1 MEDPRTGY
9 LRLRSLLFDRVT
21 GLPSCAA
28 VVEEVRNLVDR
39 RRHVGV
45 LHFQLLDLDLV
56 ESLYGWQVFDRILAR
71 AAAGLSAC
79 LGQELP
85 PGTVL
90 ALNAIAGERLLAF
103 VPHGPDGRDVDGV
116 FLGRTAAAVA
126 HRLAEIFEGEE
137 FGGLAPRLHVREG
150 WALLSEDPF
159 YRFERRVQAAVEEA
173 RTQSERRKHR
183 RERAEAAELK
193 RILAEASLSA
203 VFQPVVDLLS
213 GEVLGH
219 EGFVRGPE
227 EGLLGSPSALF
238 QMSASEGVARDL
250 DRLARRTVLR
260 QAAAV
265 APSGMLFVNVLP
277 EGLADPEWHEGLA
290 RELLEAAGIA
300 PDHVVLEVSERAAD
314 AEPRGLPEA
323 WQALRRA
330 GFRLGLDDVGTGF
343 SSLAS
348 VERMRPDFLKV
359 DATIVREL
367 HLHLIKQ
374 DVVTSVLH
382 VADRLGSTVV
392 AEGVETEEE
401 AAMLRRLGARYAQGH
416 LFAPPAPLSREDRP
430 ARPTG
435 AEH

>member
-9 LRLRSLLFDRVT
+9 LRLKSLLFDRVT

-28 VVEEVRNLVDR
+28 VVEQVRDMLDG

-45 LHFQLLDLDLV
+45 LHFQLLDLELV
-56 ESLYGWQVFDRILAR
+56 ESLYGWQVFDRILAQ
-71 AAAGLSAC
+71 AAAGLGSC
-79 LGQELP
+79 LGRELP

-90 ALNAIAGERLLAF
+90 ALNAIAGDRLLAF
-103 VPHGPDGRDVDGV
+103 VPHGPQGRDVDGPT
-116 FLGRTAAAVA
+116 LAGTAAAVSR
-126 HRLAEIFEGEE
+126 HLSELFEGDA
-137 FGGLAPRLHVREG
+137 FGSLSPRLHVREG

-183 RERAEAAELK
+183 RERTEAVELK
-193 RILAEASLSA
+193 RILAEAALTA
-203 VFQPVVDLLS
+203 VFQPIVDLLS

-219 EGFVRGPE
+219 EGFVRGPQD
-227 EGLLGSPSALF
+227 GPLQSASALF
-238 QMSASEGVARDL
+238 QMSGSEGVSRDL

-260 QAAAV
+260 EAAALP
-265 APSGMLFVNVLP
+265 PSGMLFVNVLP
-277 EGLADPEWHEGLA
+277 AGLSDPEWHQGLA

-314 AEPRGLPEA
+314 GEPELTEACRGLK
-323 WQALRRA
+323 RA

-348 VERMRPDFLKV
+348 VERIRPDFLKV

-374 DVVTSVLH
+374 DVVASVLH
-382 VADRLGSTVV
+382 VAERLGCTVV
-392 AEGVETEEE
+392 AEGVETEDE
-401 AAMLRRLGARYAQGH
+401 ADALRRLGARYAQGY
-416 LFAPPAPLSREDRP
+416 LFAPPAPAPPARRP
-430 ARPTG
+430 ARSTG